1 MNSAPFLG
9 MISQLP
15 TLQTVTYSGQL
26 PPWKGQ
32 RFFLLKWTFTLDI
45 DLTSLHTMFL
55 PKLPPVD
62 LQNALSMVMV
72 LYTRCFW
79 SRSSLHSK
87 WSNTWVCCCVQ
98 SLSHVRIFAT
108 PSTAARQASLSSTI
122 SRGWLKFMSLELVIA
137 IQLSHLLPLFSPLAF
152 NLPASEYFP
161 VSLSVFSKCM
171 GL

>member
-15 TLQTVTYSGQL
+15 TLQTVNYSGKL

-45 DLTSLHTMFL
+45 DLSSLHTMFL

-62 LQNALSMVMV
+62 LQNASSMVMV
-72 LYTRCFW
+72 LHTRCFW

-87 WSNTWVCCCVQ
+87 WSKHMGLLLRSGAQSCPNICHSLHCSTPGFSVLHYLHGLAQVHVPWVGDCYPTI
-98 SLSHVRIFAT
+98 SS
-108 PSTAARQASLSSTI
+108 SASL
-122 SRGWLKFMSLELVIA
+122 
-137 IQLSHLLPLFSPLAF
+137 FSFRL
-152 NLPASEYFP
+152 
-161 VSLSVFSKCM
+161 
-171 GL
+171 